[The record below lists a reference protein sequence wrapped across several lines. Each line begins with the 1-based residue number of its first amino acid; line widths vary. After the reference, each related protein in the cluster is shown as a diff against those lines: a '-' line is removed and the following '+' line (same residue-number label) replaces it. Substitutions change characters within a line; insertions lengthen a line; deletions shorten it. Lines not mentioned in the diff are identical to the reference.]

1 MLRGA
6 GRKLISHGRFK
17 STLPCSPP
25 ALLGNI
31 DIGSK
36 EERNTNG
43 FNASWKS
50 RFLSRDIKC
59 RFPVSL
65 KIPIW
70 APTREFSSDISLFP
84 PVTDPDVK
92 RALKDVLAANWDEL
106 DESLRS
112 TVMDALSKETD
123 DKSGKE
129 ALANAWRAAEAVEQF
144 SGVLE
149 SLRMEIDEISGSTG
163 ENVRPLPDELQGALQ
178 AAYKR
183 YSNYLDAFGP
193 EETYLRKKV
202 ENELGT
208 SMIQIKMR
216 CAGLD
221 AEWGK
226 VTLVGT
232 SGISGS
238 YIEQRS

>member
-1 MLRGA
+1 M
-6 GRKLISHGRFK
+6 
-17 STLPCSPP
+17 
-25 ALLGNI
+25 
-31 DIGSK
+31 
-36 EERNTNG
+36 
-43 FNASWKS
+43 
-50 RFLSRDIKC
+50 KC
-59 RFPVSL
+59 RFPVSVRT
-65 KIPIW
+65 PIW
-70 APTREFSSDISLFP
+70 APTQAFSSDISVFP

-92 RALKDVLAANWDEL
+92 RALKDVLASNWDEL
-106 DESLRS
+106 EESLKS

-123 DKSGKE
+123 DESGKE
-129 ALANAWRAAEAVEQF
+129 ALSNVWRAAEAVEHF

-149 SLRMEIDEISGSTG
+149 SLRMELDEISGSTG

-193 EETYLRKKV
+193 EVTYLRKKV

-208 SMIQIKMR
+208 SMIHIKMR

-221 AEWGK
+221 SEWGR
-226 VTLVGT
+226 VTLLGT

>member
-6 GRKLISHGRFK
+6 GRRLIAQGRFTAT
-17 STLPCSPP
+17 SPCLSGG
-25 ALLGNI
+25 LLGNV
-31 DIGSK
+31 DISIK
-36 EERNTNG
+36 EERNNQA

-50 RFLSRDIKC
+50 RFFFHDMKC
-59 RFPVSL
+59 RFPISVRT
-65 KIPIW
+65 PVR
-70 APTREFSSDISLFP
+70 AFSSDISAFP

-92 RALKDVLAANWDEL
+92 RALKNVLASDWGEL
-106 DESLRS
+106 KDSLNS
-112 TVMDALSKETD
+112 IVMDALSKETD

-129 ALANAWRAAEAVEQF
+129 ALANAWRAAEAVEHF

-149 SLRMEIDEISGSTG
+149 SLRMEIDDISGSTG

-208 SMIQIKMR
+208 SMIHIKMR

-221 AEWGK
+221 SKWGK
-226 VTLVGT
+226 VTLLGT